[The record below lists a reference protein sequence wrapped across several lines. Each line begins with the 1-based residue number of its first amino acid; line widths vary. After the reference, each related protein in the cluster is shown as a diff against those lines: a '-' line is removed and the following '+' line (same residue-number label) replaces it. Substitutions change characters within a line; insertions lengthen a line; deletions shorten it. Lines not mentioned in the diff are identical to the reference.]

1 MIVLFQ
7 WILLLCNFSPVQVEP
22 TGPAIRFEIVNAGIT
37 VDGRFEKS
45 THTIRFDPKQLT
57 TSTLE
62 GKALVTTLRT
72 GIALR
77 DRHLLGRQYF
87 RADAYPEITMRAK
100 TISRQGKDTYL
111 GVFDITI
118 KDIVKEVK
126 VPFRIEKQG
135 QRTHYKARF
144 TLNRLDFG
152 LGEKSLIL
160 ADEVTVVL
168 DMVEALD

>member
-1 MIVLFQ
+1 MVVLFQ
-7 WILLLCNFSPVQVEP
+7 WILLLCYFSPVQENP
-22 TGPAIRFEIVNAGIT
+22 TVPAIRFEIVNAGIT
-37 VDGRFEKS
+37 VDGHFEKS
-45 THTIRFDPKQLT
+45 THSIRFDPKQLS

-62 GKALVTTLRT
+62 GKATVATLRT

-100 TISRQGKDTYL
+100 RIINQGKDTYR

-118 KDIVKEVK
+118 KDIVKEVE

-160 ADEVTVVL
+160 ADEVTVIVNV
-168 DMVEALD
+168 VEGLN